1 MLVMRKFVALI
12 FLLASVALGQSA
24 LELDVFSRTNQV
36 RMERGLK
43 PLQWDNMAYKAAAA
57 HAQDMLDR
65 NYFAH
70 QSPEGTDV
78 GYRLRAAG
86 AIEVTVGENLA
97 TFEGYKD
104 ADIPKS
110 VMDGWVNSPGHR
122 ANLLF
127 TKFTHLGVAMV
138 RKGNKVMVVQNFI
151 GRPFDPQAEVS
162 SAQAGRYVLSI
173 KGSAP
178 GTLGVFVGNGLY
190 TKLNPDFNAQ
200 IELPPQAKVAYA
212 LYDGSTWWSVQPGE
226 RGVRVEGGVQV
237 SQVPGK
243 QVRLTLPAG
252 QYTLGL
258 GKEPRFWQNLNGPAK
273 LEFVLPGTLEV
284 LWIGKRE
291 GESVNYTHRIPLNP

>member
-1 MLVMRKFVALI
+1 MQRFLALLLLVFP
-12 FLLASVALGQSA
+12 VALGQSA
-24 LELDVFSRTNQV
+24 LELEVLSRTNQV

-43 PLQWDNMAYKAAAA
+43 PLQWDSTAYKAALG
-57 HAQDMLDR
+57 HAQDMLER
-65 NYFAH
+65 GYFAH

-78 GYRLRAAG
+78 GYRLRAVG

-97 TFEGYKD
+97 AFEGYKD
-104 ADIPKS
+104 AEIPRS
-110 VMDGWVNSPGHR
+110 SLEGWMNSPGHR

-127 TKFTHLGVAMV
+127 NKFTHLGVALV
-138 RKGNKVMVVQNFI
+138 RKGNKVMVVQNFV

-162 SAQAGRYVLSI
+162 PTQAERTVLAI

-190 TKLNPDFNAQ
+190 TKLDPDFSAQ

-212 LYDGSTWWSVQPGE
+212 LYDGSTWWAVQPGQ
-226 RGVRVEGGVQV
+226 RGVRLEGGLQVTQV
-237 SQVPGK
+237 SGK
-243 QVRLTLPAG
+243 EVRLSLPAG

-258 GKEPRFWQNLNGPAK
+258 GKEPHFWQNLSGPVK
-273 LEFVLPGTLEV
+273 LDLILPGTLEV

-291 GESVNYTHRIPLNP
+291 GGSVNYTHRIPLSP